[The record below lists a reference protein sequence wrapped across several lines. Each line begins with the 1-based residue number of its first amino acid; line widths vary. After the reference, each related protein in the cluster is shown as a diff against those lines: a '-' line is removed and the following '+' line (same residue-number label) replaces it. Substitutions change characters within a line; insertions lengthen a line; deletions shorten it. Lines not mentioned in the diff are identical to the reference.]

1 MSSDV
6 VVRVDSLG
14 KCYHIYEDPRKRLLQ
29 MLYRGRRR
37 FYREF
42 WALRDVSFEI
52 RRGETVGIVGKNG
65 SGKSTLLQ
73 MICGTLAPTE
83 GTIQTRGRIGALLE
97 LGSGFNPEFSGRDN
111 VYINAAL
118 LGLSRE
124 EIDACFD
131 KIVAFADIGDFI
143 DQPVQTYS
151 SGMVVRLAFAVQAQ
165 VSPDIL
171 IVDEALAVG
180 DAKFQAKCF
189 ARLKDLKDQGT
200 SILLVTHSSE
210 QIVAHCSRA
219 ILMDEGRML
228 QVGEPRQIIN
238 RYVDILFGKERVI
251 DDSELPRPPQGGEGT
266 VSNVPSALSW
276 SEDLFSSRPLYNSH
290 EYRWGDGKAR
300 ILDFDLEVK
309 GERYPGVIQTGED
322 IVIRL
327 AVQFLNELHAPILG
341 VTVKTKEGMTVYGAN
356 SETLDVTAVRDL
368 GSAATTVHMRALLR
382 CCLAPGDYFI
392 SVGVATCEGGEI
404 IPHDRRF
411 DSIHI
416 QVAPQRRFF
425 GISDLGL
432 EMVVEEVRS

>member
-6 VVRVDSLG
+6 VVRVTSLA

-29 MLYRGRRR
+29 MLYRGRRQ
-37 FYREF
+37 FYKEF

-52 RRGETVGIVGKNG
+52 KRGETVGIVGKNG

-83 GTIQTRGRIGALLE
+83 GTIETRGRIGALLE

-189 ARLKDLKDQGT
+189 ARLKDLKEQGT

-238 RYVDILFGKERVI
+238 RYVDILFGKERVV
-251 DDSELPRPPQGGEGT
+251 DDSQLPGLPQRGEGT
-266 VSNVPSALSW
+266 VSDAPSALSW

-290 EYRWGDGKAR
+290 EYRWGDGKVR

-309 GERYPGVIQTGED
+309 GERYPGVIQTGEE
-322 IVIRL
+322 IVLRL
-327 AVQFLNELHAPILG
+327 AIQFLNGVHAPILG

-356 SETLDVTAVRDL
+356 SETLDVTSVRDL
-368 GSAATTVHMRALLR
+368 GSAATTVHIRAVLR
-382 CCLAPGDYFI
+382 CSLAPGDYFI

-432 EMVVEEVRS
+432 EMAVEEVRS

>member
-6 VVRVDSLG
+6 VIKVSSLG
-14 KCYHIYEDPRKRLLQ
+14 KCYHMYDDPRKRLLQ
-29 MLYRGRRR
+29 MLYRGRRQ
-37 FYREF
+37 FYKEF
-42 WALRDVSFEI
+42 WALRDISFEI

-73 MICGTLAPTE
+73 MICGTLSATE
-83 GTIQTRGRIGALLE
+83 GTVEARGRIGALLE
-97 LGSGFNPEFSGRDN
+97 LGSGFNPEFSGREN
-111 VYINAAL
+111 IYLNAAL
-118 LGLSRE
+118 LGLSRA
-124 EIDACFD
+124 EIDSCFD
-131 KIVAFADIGDFI
+131 RIVAFADIGEFL
-143 DQPVQTYS
+143 DQPVKTYS

-219 ILMDEGRML
+219 ILLDEGRMVH
-228 QVGEPRQIIN
+228 VGEPRQVVN
-238 RYVDILFGKERVI
+238 RYLDLLFGKERVADI
-251 DDSELPRPPQGGEGT
+251 SNGTTQQQMDSSAGESPPCR
-266 VSNVPSALSW
+266 LSW
-276 SEDLFSSRPLYNSH
+276 AEDIFASRPLYNPH

-300 ILDFDLEVK
+300 ILDFTLEAD
-309 GERYPGVIQTGED
+309 GQSFPGLIQTGQQIE
-322 IVIRL
+322 IRL
-327 AVQFLNELHAPILG
+327 AVQFLAELHAPIFG

-356 SETLDVTAVRDL
+356 SETLEVDSFRDL
-368 GSAATTVHMRALLR
+368 GASSSVVHVRAALT
-382 CCLAPGDYFI
+382 CSLAPGDYFI

-404 IPHDRRF
+404 VPHDRRF
-411 DSIHI
+411 DAIHI

-425 GISDLGL
+425 GISNLGL
-432 EMVVEEVRS
+432 QMDVEEVRR

>member
-251 DDSELPRPPQGGEGT
+251 DDSELPRLPQGGEGT

>member
-6 VVRVDSLG
+6 VVRVESLG

-29 MLYRGRRR
+29 MLCRGRRR
-37 FYREF
+37 FYKEF

-52 RRGETVGIVGKNG
+52 KRGETVGIVGKNG

-73 MICGTLAPTE
+73 MICGTLAPSE

-111 VYINAAL
+111 IYINAAL

-189 ARLKDLKDQGT
+189 ARLKDLKEQGT

-238 RYVDILFGKERVI
+238 RYVDILFGKERI
-251 DDSELPRPPQGGEGT
+251 RDDAEVSARPQGENGSKG
-266 VSNVPSALSW
+266 NGYPGLSW
-276 SEDLFSSRPLYNSH
+276 SEDLFSTRALYNSH
-290 EYRWGDGKAR
+290 EYRWGDGKAQ

-309 GERYPGVIQTGED
+309 GERYPGVIQTGEE
-322 IVIRL
+322 IVLRL
-327 AVQFLNELHAPILG
+327 AVRFLNELHAPIVG
-341 VTVKTKEGMTVYGAN
+341 ITVKTKEGMTVYGAN
-356 SETLDVTAVRDL
+356 SETLDATVVRDL
-368 GSAATTVHMRALLR
+368 GSAASTVHIRAVLR
-382 CCLAPGDYFI
+382 CSLAPGDYFI

-432 EMVVEEVRS
+432 EMVVEEIRS

>member
-73 MICGTLAPTE
+73 MFCGTLAPTE

>member
-6 VVRVDSLG
+6 VVSVSSLG
-14 KCYHIYEDPRKRLLQ
+14 KCYHMYDDPKKRLLQ
-29 MLYRGRRR
+29 MLYRGRRQ
-37 FYREF
+37 FYKEF
-42 WALRDVSFEI
+42 WALRDISFEI
-52 RRGETVGIVGKNG
+52 KRGETVGIVGKNG

-73 MICGTLAPTE
+73 LICGTLAATE
-83 GTIQTRGRIGALLE
+83 GAVETRGRIGALLE
-97 LGSGFNPEFSGRDN
+97 LGSGFNPEFSGREN
-111 VYINAAL
+111 IHLNAAL
-118 LGLSRE
+118 LGLSRA

-131 KIVAFADIGDFI
+131 RIVAFADIGEFL
-143 DQPVQTYS
+143 DQPVKTYS

-189 ARLKDLKDQGT
+189 ARLKDLKEQGT

-210 QIVAHCSRA
+210 QVVSHCSRA
-219 ILMDEGRML
+219 ILLDEGRMV
-228 QVGEPRQIIN
+228 QVGEPRQVVN
-238 RYVDILFGKERVI
+238 RYLDLLFGKERVV
-251 DDSELPRPPQGGEGT
+251 DGTDVTTEPQEDGPVSAGTTPP
-266 VSNVPSALSW
+266 LSLA
-276 SEDLFSSRPLYNSH
+276 EDRFSSRPLYNPH

-300 ILDFDLEVK
+300 ILDFTLEAE
-309 GERYPGVIQTGED
+309 GDSFPGVIHTGQE
-322 IVIRL
+322 IAIRL
-327 AVQFLNELHAPILG
+327 AVQFVNDLQAPIFG

-356 SETLDVTAVRDL
+356 SETLDAQVFRELGRASTVVHVR
-368 GSAATTVHMRALLR
+368 ARLR
-382 CCLAPGDYFI
+382 CSLGPGDYFI

-404 IPHDRRF
+404 VPHDRRF

-432 EMVVEEVRS
+432 EMDVEEVRS